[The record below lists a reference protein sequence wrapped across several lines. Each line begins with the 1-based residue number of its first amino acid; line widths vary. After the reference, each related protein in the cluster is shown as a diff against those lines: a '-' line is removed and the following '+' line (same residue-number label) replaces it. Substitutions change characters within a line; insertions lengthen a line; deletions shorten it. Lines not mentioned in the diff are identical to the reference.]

1 MLQLIKSRFQKSLF
15 NLPKFSILKRNLNL
29 HEWQSKTLMQKHDV
43 AVESFKVA
51 DSAQGVYKAI
61 KGMDYPSYVIKSQI
75 FAGGRGRGHFVENG
89 FQGGVR
95 FAKDAEE
102 GYKFAKK
109 MLGNHLVTKQTDEK
123 GKLVRSVMIS
133 QCMNIKRELYFAVLM
148 DRVSQGPMIMVS
160 PKGGTSIE
168 EVAEETPDL
177 IARFP
182 IDVDIGPTMEQKK
195 KIAEFLEF
203 NKSLFP
209 KVSKEV
215 QALYDLFIAT
225 DSSLVE
231 INPFAET
238 KEGDIFSLD
247 AKFNFDD
254 NAFFRQKEIF
264 EMADKSDEDPR
275 ETEATKMGSSYV
287 GLDGNIGCMVN
298 GAGLAMAT
306 LDVLKM
312 YGGEPANFLD
322 LGGGASKTVVIK
334 AFKILASHPNVK
346 TILVNIFGG
355 IVRCDMIANGI
366 LDAVKEVG
374 LDVPLVVRLA
384 GTNVE
389 KGIKLM
395 NDSGLPIITAS
406 NLGDAAR
413 KAVKTVKSF
422 VKKKLM

>member
-1 MLQLIKSRFQKSLF
+1 MLHSLQSGF
-15 NLPKFSILKRNLNL
+15 NQTLYIPKFSLLKRNLNL
-29 HEWQSKTLMQKHDV
+29 HEWQSKTLMKKHNV
-43 AVESFKVA
+43 SIEEFKVA
-51 DSAQGVYKAI
+51 DTPQGVFNAI
-61 KGMDYPSYVIKSQI
+61 EEMDYPVYVIKSQI

-89 FQGGVR
+89 FQGGVQ
-95 FAKDAEE
+95 FAKNASE
-102 GYKFAKK
+102 GYKFAEK

-123 GKLVRSVMIS
+123 GKIVRSLMIS
-133 QCMNIKRELYFAVLM
+133 QGMNVKRELYFAVIM
-148 DRVSQGPMIMVS
+148 DRVTQGPVIIVS

-168 EVAEETPDL
+168 EVAEETPEA
-177 IARFP
+177 IAKFP
-182 IDVDIGPTMEQKK
+182 IDIELGPTMEQKI

-203 NKSLFP
+203 NKPLFP
-209 KVSKEV
+209 KVAKEV
-215 QALYDLFIAT
+215 QALYDLFIKT
-225 DSSLVE
+225 DSSQVE

-254 NAFFRQKEIF
+254 NAFFRQKEVF
-264 EMADKSDEDPR
+264 GMADRSEEDPR
-275 ETEATKMGSSYV
+275 ELEAAKMGSSYV

-306 LDVLKM
+306 LDVLQM

-322 LGGGASKTVVIK
+322 LGGGASKEVVVK

-366 LDAVKEVG
+366 LEAVKEVG

-389 KGIKLM
+389 KGIELM
-395 NDSGLPIITAS
+395 NNSGLPIITAS
-406 NLGDAAR
+406 DLGDAAN
-413 KAVKTVKSF
+413 KAVTN
-422 VKKKLM
+422 VKKFEKKN

>member
-1 MLQLIKSRFQKSLF
+1 MFQLVKPELQKSLF

-29 HEWQSKTLMQKHDV
+29 HEWQSKTLMKRHNV
-43 AVESFKVA
+43 TVEDFKLS
-51 DSAQGVYKAI
+51 DSPEGVYKAI

-102 GYKFAKK
+102 GYKLAKN

-123 GKLVRSVMIS
+123 GKLVRSVMVS
-133 QCMNIKRELYFAVLM
+133 QCMNIKRELYFAVVM
-148 DRVSQGPMIMVS
+148 DRVSQGPMIIVS
-160 PKGGTSIE
+160 PRGGTSIE

-177 IARFP
+177 ISHFP
-182 IDVDIGPTMEQKK
+182 IDVDVGPTMQQKIQ
-195 KIAEFLEF
+195 IAEFLECH
-203 NKSLFP
+203 KSLVP
-209 KVSKEV
+209 KVTKEV

-225 DSSLVE
+225 DSSQVE

-254 NAFFRQKEIF
+254 NAFFRQKEVF
-264 EMADKSDEDPR
+264 GMADKTDEDPR
-275 ETEATKMGSSYV
+275 EIEATKMGSSYV

-312 YGGEPANFLD
+312 YDGEPANFLD
-322 LGGGASKTVVIK
+322 LGGGASKEVVVK

-346 TILVNIFGG
+346 TILINIFGG

-366 LDAVKEVG
+366 LEAVKEVG
-374 LDVPLVVRLA
+374 LEVPLVVRLA

-395 NDSGLPIITAS
+395 NESGLPIITAS
-406 NLGDAAR
+406 DLGDAAR
-413 KAVKTVKSF
+413 KAVKTVKKF
-422 VKKKLM
+422 VKKN